1 MLRSFSGRIPWA
13 DPVDPYERN
22 PSWLTLPTPPRPSHP
37 VLLICSMTFVNRREP
52 DSMRAA
58 EALRAFRRTVD
69 EALPNALQPLRDK
82 LIMAAV
88 ELADSL
94 AATQYE
100 FNRNL
105 IRSADRALSKSE
117 SESR

>member
-1 MLRSFSGRIPWA
+1 MVDTA
-13 DPVDPYERN
+13 DTTQAV
-22 PSWLTLPTPPRPSHP
+22 TPRTPD
-37 VLLICSMTFVNRREP
+37 LLDDVRE
-52 DSMRAA
+52 SARAGQHAAA